1 MLNTRL
7 SNTARKMSAQERAM
21 TKVPFKSTKGRKM
34 SAQKRAM
41 TKVPTK
47 GRKMPNDNLLQRMKA
62 LRLYFPQFVEH
73 TYNILPFSRYNIL
86 HI

>member
-34 SAQKRAM
+34 SAQERAM

-62 LRLYFPQFVEH
+62 FRLYFPF
-73 TYNILPFSRYNIL
+73 YFP
-86 HI
+86 